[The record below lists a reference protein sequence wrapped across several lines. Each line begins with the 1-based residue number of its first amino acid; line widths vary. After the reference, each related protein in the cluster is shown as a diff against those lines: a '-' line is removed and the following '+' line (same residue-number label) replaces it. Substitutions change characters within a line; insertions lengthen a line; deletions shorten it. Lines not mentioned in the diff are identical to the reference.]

1 MNSLPCH
8 PSYGIPP
15 GLQLLQFKCSVYIIS
30 LSNRGISISKGWEKH
45 RRKELTGG
53 LLSSQRFALPALAH
67 SKDLEEIGRS
77 WEQVNDFSKRA
88 SSNGQSL
95 AVLARAIDRDCF
107 HPIARHL
114 ALGWGPHDGDLDI
127 GNLHKLQIFGRRNF
141 IWKGRGRTT
150 LEAILSKWGSHGK
163 RSAFWLNNG

>member
-30 LSNRGISISKGWEKH
+30 LSNRDISISKGWEKH
-45 RRKELTGG
+45 ERKELTCS

-67 SKDLEEIGRS
+67 GKDLKEIGRS
-77 WEQVNDFSKRA
+77 WEQVNNFSKRA
-88 SSNGQSL
+88 SSYGQSL
-95 AVLARAIDRDCF
+95 AMLARAIDRDCF

-127 GNLHKLQIFGRRNF
+127 SDLHELQISGRRNF
-141 IWKGRGRTT
+141 IWKERGRMVW
-150 LEAILSKWGSHGK
+150 EAILSKW
-163 RSAFWLNNG
+163 